1 MALFDFLKHKEKKEK
16 VARATEI
23 SRTTEEVKPKE
34 TATDLTPVHHNSVL
48 VAPHVTERARQASE
62 LGQYTFRIIDSATKR
77 DIKRAVEVMYGVHVE
92 DVRIVKM
99 HEKPRR
105 RGLTQGVKKG
115 YKKTVVALRAG
126 EAIDIF

>member
-1 MALFDFLKHKEKKEK
+1 MALFDFLKNKEKKARLDEPKTRQEK
-16 VARATEI
+16 K
-23 SRTTEEVKPKE
+23 EVKQE
-34 TATDLTPVHHNSVL
+34 AVSVDLTPMHHNSVL

-62 LGQYTFRIIDSATKR
+62 HGQYTFRITDSATKR
-77 DIKRAVEVMYGVHVE
+77 DVKHAVEQMYNVHVE
-92 DVRIVKM
+92 RVRIVKV

-115 YKKTVVALRAG
+115 YKKTVVALRVG